1 MINYN
6 NIYYNENDDNDYYN
20 NIKDNMIL
28 MNILMK
34 DIYVIY
40 TSLNTLIATTDQ
52 KINLIILKINIM
64 SSKTTHSIN
73 NNNYIL
79 FNLLN
84 RSTNSADII
93 N

>member
-40 TSLNTLIATTDQ
+40 TSLNTLIATTD
-52 KINLIILKINIM
+52 
-64 SSKTTHSIN
+64 
-73 NNNYIL
+73 
-79 FNLLN
+79 
-84 RSTNSADII
+84 
-93 N
+93 